1 MIPHGMRQVYCVD
14 VSFDG
19 FYHEGEA
26 EGVVSPILHSIVHE
40 DLFMGLDVASSA

>member
-14 VSFDG
+14 VSFHC
-19 FYHEGEA
+19 FNHEGKV